1 MPNPI
6 IYLFFIAPP
15 IAAAFLTPRRKSSPL
30 PPMLFLTAPAILS
43 LFYNRFATVVI
54 FAPIL
59 LLLPWMPYLRK
70 RLSKSVLLFAGLS
83 MFILLLASFGE
94 RIFLGHLITRYV
106 LLGVAYGQF
115 HSFGNMLTA
124 MTGAAMLYL
133 LRHYIVHNPES

>member
-1 MPNPI
+1 
-6 IYLFFIAPP
+6 
-15 IAAAFLTPRRKSSPL
+15 
-30 PPMLFLTAPAILS
+30 MLFLTAPAILS